1 MMISPETLRRFT
13 LFAGLEPAAFKDI
26 AMISE
31 EVQCKEGCWI
41 FRESDDAD
49 ALYIIQS
56 GQVDL
61 KFILDEAGGKYVDIT
76 RLGEGSVI
84 GWSSLIE
91 PCAYTLSAMAASDVK
106 LVKIDAA
113 GLSGMMGADAT
124 LGYTLM
130 KQLAQALGER
140 LTNLRVQFAS
150 LIG

>member
-1 MMISPETLRRFT
+1 MISPETLRRFA

-31 EVQCKEGCWI
+31 EVQCEEGCWI

-61 KFILDEAGGKYVDIT
+61 RFILDEAGEKLIDIT
-76 RLGEGSVI
+76 KLGEGSVI
-84 GWSSLIE
+84 GWSSLVE
-91 PCAYTLSAMAASDVK
+91 PCAYTLSAMAASDVT
-106 LVKIDAA
+106 LVKIDAVA
-113 GLSGMMGADAT
+113 LSEMMEADKN
-124 LGYTLM
+124 LGYNLM

-140 LTNLRVQFAS
+140 LTNLRVQFVS
-150 LIG
+150 FID